1 MTMGDL
7 DLFIENHYNGPSHLY
22 QNNGAGT
29 FTDILS
35 TSGIGKGG
43 DRHGS
48 AWADFDN
55 DGDLDLFITY
65 GAQAGHGLG
74 TKEDELAENLGAGV
88 FTNIAPAAGVT
99 NTWGRGRSVAW
110 GDYDND
116 GYIDILLGNLQT
128 DLVLYRNNGDGT
140 FTDVAA
146 QAGLGGLQYFE
157 CVFADYNNDGFPDI
171 FCTNSQS

>member
-65 GAQAGHGLG
+65 GAQGGSGLG
-74 TKEDELAENLGAGV
+74 TKQDELAENLGAGV
-88 FTNIAPAAGVT
+88 FTNIAPAMFGEPSANGIWVWPQT
-99 NTWGRGRSVAW
+99 FIQPHGALTRATVFWMRPPVITTPRSCR
-110 GDYDND
+110 
-116 GYIDILLGNLQT
+116 ILHLL
-128 DLVLYRNNGDGT
+128 LR
-140 FTDVAA
+140 
-146 QAGLGGLQYFE
+146 
-157 CVFADYNNDGFPDI
+157 PI
-171 FCTNSQS
+171 I